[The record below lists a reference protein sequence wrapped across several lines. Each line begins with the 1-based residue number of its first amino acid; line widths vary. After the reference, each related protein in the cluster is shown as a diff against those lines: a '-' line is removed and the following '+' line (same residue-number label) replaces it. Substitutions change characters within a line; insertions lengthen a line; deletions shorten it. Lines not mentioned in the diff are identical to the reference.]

1 MAFETRLTPALS
13 KRWRDAGL
21 WTDDGFAAVLA
32 QRVREMPDREALT
45 DGKTRI
51 TYRQLSDGIDRVAAR
66 LRALGIGDGDVVAI
80 QMPNWLEFAF
90 VFFALERLAAVA
102 VTLGVDFRRR
112 ELEYMLRFAGAK
124 MLICCA
130 EFRGFDHLAMA
141 SDLRG
146 VLPGLSLVGV
156 IRGAAR
162 SGMVSLDDTIAQ
174 SGPPTGFVP
183 KRQDADAV
191 MRMAFTSGTTGN
203 PKGVMH
209 SHNTT
214 LSAARILNN
223 DLGLGPDDTMLAWLP
238 VCLNWGY
245 LTVVQ
250 SVLAG
255 ARVVLLE
262 RFQARAALDIMERER
277 VTYIPTAPAS
287 LTAILQEQDVAG
299 RDLSSLR
306 IVVSG
311 GASAPVEMIRA
322 WRRIAPGFLLELL
335 GMLETGYQTYTR
347 PTDDPERVAGS
358 VGTPASHMG
367 LRLIDANLQDA
378 ARGEVGEICS
388 DGPSVHLGYHNN
400 PAANAESFLPGDW
413 FRSGDLGMIDDD
425 GNLRIV
431 GRLKEMINRGGKKF
445 FPRELEEILYTH
457 PKVLY
462 AAIVGLP
469 DPRLGERNCLC
480 LVPKPGEPPVLQ
492 ELIDFLGDSV
502 ATYKLPER
510 LELFEQFPF
519 TPSGKIQ
526 RHALVRAVVARM
538 EKTHE

>member
-400 PAANAESFLPGDW
+400 PAANAKSFLPGDW

-445 FPRELEEILYTH
+445 FPREPRGNPLH
-457 PKVLY
+457 PSQGAL
-462 AAIVGLP
+462 
-469 DPRLGERNCLC
+469 RRH
-480 LVPKPGEPPVLQ
+480 
-492 ELIDFLGDSV
+492 
-502 ATYKLPER
+502 R
-510 LELFEQFPF
+510 W
-519 TPSGKIQ
+519 PSRPAFG
-526 RHALVRAVVARM
+526 
-538 EKTHE
+538 

>member
-13 KRWRDAGL
+13 RRWRDAGL

-32 QRVREMPDREALT
+32 RRVQEMPDREAVS
-45 DGKTRI
+45 DGRTRI
-51 TYRQLSDGIDRVAAR
+51 TYRQLSEGIDRVAAR
-66 LRALGIGDGDVVAI
+66 LHALGIGEGDVVAI

-90 VFFALERLAAVA
+90 VFFALERLAGIA

-112 ELEYMLRFAGAK
+112 ELEYMLRFADAK

-130 EFRGFDHLAMA
+130 EYRGFDHLDLAEE
-141 SDLRG
+141 LRG
-146 VLPGLSLVGV
+146 ILPSLSLIGV
-156 IRGAAR
+156 IRGSAR
-162 SGMVSLDDTIAQ
+162 PGVVSLDDTIAQ
-174 SGPPTGFVP
+174 SGRPAGFIP
-183 KRQDADAV
+183 AHQDADAV

-214 LSAARILNN
+214 LSAARILNG
-223 DLGLGPDDTMLAWLP
+223 DLGLNSSDAMLAWLP

-262 RFQARAALDIMERER
+262 RFQPRPALDLIESER

-287 LTAILQEQDVAG
+287 LTAILQEPDIAR

-311 GASAPVEMIRA
+311 GASAPVETIRA
-322 WRRIAPGFLLELL
+322 WRRIASGFLLELL

-347 PTDDPERVAGS
+347 SADDPERVAGS

-367 LRLIDANLQDA
+367 LRLIDTDLHEVPP
-378 ARGEVGEICS
+378 GEVGEICA

-400 PAANAESFLPGDW
+400 PPANSESFLPGDW
-413 FRSGDLGMIDDD
+413 FRSGDLGMIDSD
-425 GNLRIV
+425 GNLRVV

-445 FPRELEEILYTH
+445 FPREIEEILYTH

-462 AAIVGLP
+462 AAIVGIP
-469 DPRLGERNCLC
+469 DARLGERNCLC
-480 LVPKPGEPPVLQ
+480 MVPKPGEQPALQ

-510 LELFEQFPF
+510 LELFDQFPF

-526 RHALVRAVVARM
+526 RHTLVRAVVARM
-538 EKTHE
+538 EGTHG

>member
-13 KRWRDAGL
+13 KRWRDTGL

-32 QRVREMPDREALT
+32 HRVQETPDREALT
-45 DGKTRI
+45 DDKTRI

-66 LRALGIGDGDVVAI
+66 LRALGIGEGDVVAI
-80 QMPNWLEFAF
+80 QMPNWFEFAF

-130 EFRGFDHLAMA
+130 GFRGFDHLAMV
-141 SDLRG
+141 DELRG
-146 VLPGLSLVGV
+146 VLPGLSFIGV

-162 SGMVSLDDTIAQ
+162 PGMVSLDATIAQ
-174 SGPPTGFVP
+174 SGPPIGLVP
-183 KRQDADAV
+183 AHQHADAV

-262 RFQARAALDIMERER
+262 RFQPRPALDIIERER

-287 LTAILQEQDVAG
+287 LTAILQEPDVPR

-311 GASAPVEMIRA
+311 GASAPVETIRA
-322 WRRIAPGFLLELL
+322 WRRVAPGSLLELL

-367 LRLIDANLQDA
+367 LRLIDANLQDV
-378 ARGEVGEICS
+378 ARGETGEICS

-400 PAANAESFLPGDW
+400 PAANADSFLPGEW
-413 FRSGDLGMIDDD
+413 FRSGDLGMIDGD

-445 FPRELEEILYTH
+445 FPREVEEILYTH

-480 LVPKPGEPPVLQ
+480 LVPKPGDPPVLK
-492 ELIDFLGDSV
+492 ELIDFLGDGI

-510 LELFEQFPF
+510 LELFDQFPF
-519 TPSGKIQ
+519 TLSGKIQ

-538 EKTHE
+538 EKTHG